1 MGICGGASF
10 RATSKRTRIETKRL
24 RFYLLLTITFRATS
38 KRTRIET
45 VARFTNIMTT
55 AIFQSNIQENKD
67 WNLMSFFR
75 SQICILP
82 FRATSKRTR
91 IETRIWGPGNR
102 TRHNFQSNIQEN
114 KDWNSAGYTGAL
126 SPRAFRATS
135 KRTRIE
141 TGKILEQFFNSLYT
155 FRATS
160 KRTRIE
166 TRIWGPGN
174 RTRHN
179 FQSNI
184 QENKDWNN
192 TFLEINTSSPL
203 LLSEQHPREPI
214 KSTIWLI
221 NSSLFSGSMRASGA
235 PCQFIW
241 FLPEIYQVC

>member
-1 MGICGGASF
+1 MERGLF
-10 RATSKRTRIETKRL
+10 R
-24 RFYLLLTITFRATS
+24 LTF
-38 KRTRIET
+38 
-45 VARFTNIMTT
+45 
-55 AIFQSNIQENKD
+55 
-67 WNLMSFFR
+67 
-75 SQICILP
+75 P
-82 FRATSKRTR
+82 
-91 IETRIWGPGNR
+91 
-102 TRHNFQSNIQEN
+102 HFQSNIQEN

-184 QENKDWNN
+184 QENKDWNSLVTSKTLRVPSAFRATSKRTRIETRIWGPGNRTRHNFQSNIQENKDWNN

-203 LLSEQHPREPI
+203 LLSEQHPREQGLKHKGI
-214 KSTIWLI
+214 YIWYWYYML
-221 NSSLFSGSMRASGA
+221 SEQHPREQGLKPA
-235 PCQFIW
+235 
-241 FLPEIYQVC
+241 L